1 MGSGKIK
8 LKAPDQSSKLIM
20 EFGGVQKLEKRKRRV
35 ERVEASSW
43 KYVALDQN
51 LNTAIFPYL
60 REKKDDDAEL
70 KNSWYCLCLMAQNS

>member
-1 MGSGKIK
+1 
-8 LKAPDQSSKLIM
+8 M

-60 REKKDDDAEL
+60 RGKKDDDAGL
-70 KNSWYCLCLMAQNS
+70 KNS